1 MRGPGLEW
9 RAALAVCA
17 VVAFGLLPAR
27 SEAAPAVPAVAPA
40 ADEFVYR
47 FQQGDTLIHV
57 GRRLLREPGRWREVQ
72 ARNRIANPLRIPPG
86 TPLRIPLDWLRLSAA
101 VARVGVLA
109 GSVRRA
115 GGPGLVAGESLAEG
129 ALVETGAD
137 GAVTLHLAD
146 GSVVTLQKSSTL
158 GLERLRK
165 VEGLEATH
173 VTRLRLESGRVEAAV
188 KPGRGMSQLQIATP
202 IAVSAV
208 RGTQFRASHAG
219 TAGTSETLEGAV
231 AVSNALAAVAVPAGF
246 GTRIERD
253 APPLQPRPLLPA
265 PVLAGLPS
273 VNSTVELALALPP
286 VEGARQYRIQ
296 VATDA
301 GFQDIV
307 ADRLVDAPSVSVSLA
322 DGRYWVRARAVDSLG
337 IEGRDGVGSIEQA
350 RAPDVP
356 IVREPAP
363 DARVTGPAAVLRW
376 DAVERAD
383 SYRLQVARDASFAEP
398 VVDQSVQGISFD
410 PGRLPI
416 GPIVWRVAARRAGSV
431 DGPWSEPRS
440 FVQRPAPPVVGEPV
454 IGRHDVRLSWSAVGG
469 GPWRVQVARDARF
482 ERVTTDIIAT
492 TPTLTIPRPFGG
504 NWHVRVQ
511 AIDATGVADPFGPA
525 KPFEVP
531 LPAWAQVLLFTAVLV
546 PAL

>member
-1 MRGPGLEW
+1 MSGPGVEL
-9 RAALAVCA
+9 RAVLLACCAAAAFALVA
-17 VVAFGLLPAR
+17 VVPTDTKA
-27 SEAAPAVPAVAPA
+27 SAPA
-40 ADEFVYR
+40 ADEFVYHFR
-47 FQQGDTLIHV
+47 QGDTLIQV
-57 GRRLLREPGRWREVQ
+57 GRRLLREPGRWRAVQ
-72 ARNRIANPLRIPPG
+72 VRNGIANPLRIRPG
-86 TPLRIPLDWLRLSAA
+86 TPLRIPLDWLRLLPVAA
-101 VARVGVLA
+101 KVGVVS
-109 GSVRRA
+109 GNVRRP
-115 GGPGLVAGESLAEG
+115 GGPPIFAGEFLAEG
-129 ALVETGAD
+129 ALVETGPD
-137 GAVTLHLAD
+137 GAVTLHLDD
-146 GSVVTLQKSSTL
+146 GSIVTLQKSSTL

-253 APPLQPRPLLPA
+253 VPPLQPRPLLPA

-273 VNSTVELALALPP
+273 VNSTAELALALPP

-307 ADRLVDAPSVSVSLA
+307 ADRLVDASAVSVPLA
-322 DGRYWVRARAVDSLG
+322 DGRYWVRARAVDAQG
-337 IEGRDGVGSIEQA
+337 IEGFDAVATIMQA
-350 RAPDVP
+350 RAPDAPV
-356 IVREPAP
+356 VREPAT
-363 DARVTGPAAVLRW
+363 ATRVAGPGVVLRW

-383 SYRLQVARDASFAEP
+383 SYRLQVARDASFAAP
-398 VVDQSVQGISFD
+398 AVDRHVQGTSFAPEALAD
-410 PGRLPI
+410 
-416 GPIVWRVAARRAGSV
+416 GPIVWRVAARREGSA

-440 FVQRPAPPVVGEPV
+440 FVQRPAPPVVGEPI

-469 GPWRVQVARDARF
+469 GPWRVQVARDAKF
-482 ERVTTDIIAT
+482 ERVTTDVAAAT
-492 TPTLTIPRPFGG
+492 PEITIPRPFGG

-511 AIDATGVADPFGPA
+511 AIDAAGVADPFGPA

-531 LPAWAQVLLFTAVLV
+531 LPAWAQVLLFSAVLV